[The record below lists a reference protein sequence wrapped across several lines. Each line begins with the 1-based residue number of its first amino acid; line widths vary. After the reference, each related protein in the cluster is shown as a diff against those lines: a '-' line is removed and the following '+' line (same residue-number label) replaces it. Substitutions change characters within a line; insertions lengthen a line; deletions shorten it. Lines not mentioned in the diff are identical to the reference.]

1 MESNSL
7 YNNSISTMS
16 NFLISKDIDEYDH
29 IVDIDKYIDDDN
41 KSDYIIESFVD
52 KLKNYNIYD
61 LSKIISILTSLLTK
75 HNTINSNNL
84 EDIYSNNEYL
94 NNKKQYEFN
103 LIKVKSI
110 DYLNNCKYIKR
121 YIPTEFSDYLNFD
134 DTINNYIN
142 FLYNYYYNK
151 DSVNDYY
158 DKIDYYFNS
167 LFSILEINIDLL
179 NHNDIK
185 CQIKKEYDIL
195 TDKIL
200 NLLTNINILV
210 NNKF

>member
-1 MESNSL
+1 MESNNL
-7 YNNSISTMS
+7 DNNSISTMS
-16 NFLISKDIDEYDH
+16 NFLISKDIDQYDN
-29 IVDIDKYIDDDN
+29 IDDIDKYIDDN
-41 KSDYIIESFVD
+41 NNSDYIIESFVD
-52 KLKNYNIYD
+52 KLKNYNIHD

-134 DTINNYIN
+134 NTINNYIN
-142 FLYNYYYNK
+142 FLYNYYYDK
-151 DSVNDYY
+151 DTVNDYY

-167 LFSILEINIDLL
+167 LFSILEIKIDLL
-179 NHNDIK
+179 NHTIIK